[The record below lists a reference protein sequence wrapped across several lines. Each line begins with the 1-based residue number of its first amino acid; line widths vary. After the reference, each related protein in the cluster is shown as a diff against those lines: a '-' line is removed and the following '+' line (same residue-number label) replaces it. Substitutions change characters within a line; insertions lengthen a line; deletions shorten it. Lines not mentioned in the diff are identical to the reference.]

1 MIFAYGSNWGY
12 MKQPLHPPLPSS
24 LCINMESDAGIL
36 PQKKKKRKEN
46 LMKETNIYLE
56 SYYLIRSIL

>member
-12 MKQPLHPPLPSS
+12 KKQPLHPHFL
-24 LCINMESDAGIL
+24 LFCINMESDAGTL
-36 PQKKKKRKEN
+36 PKKEN

-56 SYYLIRSIL
+56 S